1 MKLDINLTL
10 FKFTAVAE
18 AGKKGDD
25 LTKLFFKEEY
35 MLNYAIGELIC
46 ISPPKNDL
54 PVWNFFQ
61 KVFSFKYN
69 CRCTFEELKVSFTL
83 ICYLRI
89 PKRILLKLKDI
100 MCMKYK
106 VNDMQDWTFKLQWRN
121 CYLVSVLHVWYKMQE
136 TDLMHT

>member
-69 CRCTFEELKVSFTL
+69 CRCTFEELKFSFTL

-121 CYLVSVLHVWYKMQE
+121 CYLVSVLHVWYKIQE
-136 TDLMHT
+136 TDWMHT

>member
-35 MLNYAIGELIC
+35 MLNNAIGELIC

-54 PVWNFFQ
+54 PV
-61 KVFSFKYN
+61 
-69 CRCTFEELKVSFTL
+69 
-83 ICYLRI
+83 
-89 PKRILLKLKDI
+89 
-100 MCMKYK
+100 
-106 VNDMQDWTFKLQWRN
+106 
-121 CYLVSVLHVWYKMQE
+121 
-136 TDLMHT
+136 

>member
-18 AGKKGDD
+18 AGEKGDD

-46 ISPPKNDL
+46 ISPPKNNL

-83 ICYLRI
+83 ICYFRI

-100 MCMKYK
+100 MCMK
-106 VNDMQDWTFKLQWRN
+106 D
-121 CYLVSVLHVWYKMQE
+121 
-136 TDLMHT
+136 

>member
-18 AGKKGDD
+18 AGKKRDD

-54 PVWNFFQ
+54 PV
-61 KVFSFKYN
+61 
-69 CRCTFEELKVSFTL
+69 
-83 ICYLRI
+83 
-89 PKRILLKLKDI
+89 
-100 MCMKYK
+100 
-106 VNDMQDWTFKLQWRN
+106 
-121 CYLVSVLHVWYKMQE
+121 
-136 TDLMHT
+136 

>member
-35 MLNYAIGELIC
+35 MLNNAIGELIC

-69 CRCTFEELKVSFTL
+69 TCMIQDAGNRFDAHLGSLCIVFTF
-83 ICYLRI
+83 
-89 PKRILLKLKDI
+89 D
-100 MCMKYK
+100 
-106 VNDMQDWTFKLQWRN
+106 
-121 CYLVSVLHVWYKMQE
+121 
-136 TDLMHT
+136 